1 MKLRIQVVAFVKDI
15 VTVAVPD
22 HVVLPDIRI
31 ITSLGIDAPGP
42 QPIVCA
48 QTECAVTLAV
58 DIAADVR
65 LFNPVTIAVVIV
77 FIV

>member
-1 MKLRIQVVAFVKDI
+1 MKLRIQVVAFVKDV
-15 VTVAVPD
+15 VTVTVPD
-22 HVVLPDIRI
+22 HVVLAGIRI
-31 ITSLGIDAPGP
+31 ITGLGINTPGP
-42 QPIVCA
+42 QLIVCA

-65 LFNPVTIAVVIV
+65 LFNSVTITVVIV